1 MSGLSRGIGRYAVLG
16 GGGDTPRFTERLDW
30 EECPLCSAH
39 FDEDRPGHRMSLNH
53 CPECGQPPRC
63 TWWCED
69 RSGKRCKREASIDPL
84 GSGMVGICGQHYV
97 LSDLNFHLEEC
108 DFAHRW
114 LKLYR
119 ALADEHG
126 NEFLTEAF
134 DMAWAQLQ
142 MSRERI
148 LEEQRAIWKD

>member
-1 MSGLSRGIGRYAVLG
+1 
-16 GGGDTPRFTERLDW
+16 
-30 EECPLCSAH
+30 
-39 FDEDRPGHRMSLNH
+39 
-53 CPECGQPPRC
+53 
-63 TWWCED
+63 
-69 RSGKRCKREASIDPL
+69 
-84 GSGMVGICGQHYV
+84 MVGICGQHYV